1 MTSVLTMTVASGPV
15 SVPEPDPDA
24 PDTHVW
30 HAPDGRP
37 IAYFYPVEGSYW
49 ASLPGIGSYR
59 VEPDG
64 AVLAVP
70 EPTASYSLVVDAY
83 RRTVLPQ
90 ALQFFG
96 REVLHASAVVGPSG
110 VVGFCAYSQTGKSTL
125 AFALAKRGYVPW
137 ADDALAFETGARV
150 SQALALPFAVRL
162 RPESQEY
169 FAVEPLPPEIEPQNG
184 TVITVG
190 AERKPI
196 TALCVLS
203 RGAEDEPSAIE
214 PLEAA
219 EAVTALLPHAYWS
232 TLADEPR
239 KARMV
244 QTYLEL
250 ANTVSTYA
258 VTISPVL
265 DKLPDL
271 LDALERTVLA
281 GDESA

>member
-1 MTSVLTMTVASGPV
+1 
-15 SVPEPDPDA
+15 
-24 PDTHVW
+24 
-30 HAPDGRP
+30 
-37 IAYFYPVEGSYW
+37 
-49 ASLPGIGSYR
+49 
-59 VEPDG
+59 
-64 AVLAVP
+64 
-70 EPTASYSLVVDAY
+70 
-83 RRTVLPQ
+83 
-90 ALQFFG
+90 
-96 REVLHASAVVGPSG
+96 
-110 VVGFCAYSQTGKSTL
+110 
-125 AFALAKRGYVPW
+125 
-137 ADDALAFETGARV
+137 
-150 SQALALPFAVRL
+150 
-162 RPESQEY
+162 
-169 FAVEPLPPEIEPQNG
+169 
-184 TVITVG
+184 
-190 AERKPI
+190 
-196 TALCVLS
+196 VLS